1 MGRILALDV
10 GDVRIGIALSDLL
23 KIIATPYAT
32 YARKSTAA
40 DIQYICDLIK
50 EKEVELICC
59 GLPIMLDGSDSIQTT
74 KVRQFIQQ
82 LQNIVKIPIVFTDE
96 RLSTYSAEQ
105 ALLESNMSR
114 QKRKEVIDKVA
125 AAIILQQYLDSK

>member
-32 YARKSTAA
+32 YARKSAA
-40 DIQYICDLIK
+40 VDIRYICDLIK

-125 AAIILQQYLDSK
+125 AAIILQQYLDNK